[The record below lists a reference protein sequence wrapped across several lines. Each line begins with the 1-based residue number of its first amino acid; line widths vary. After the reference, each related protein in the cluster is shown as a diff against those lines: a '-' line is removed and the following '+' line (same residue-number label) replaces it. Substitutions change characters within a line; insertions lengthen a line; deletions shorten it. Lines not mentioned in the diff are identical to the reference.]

1 MGAKEY
7 WQIFF
12 DRMLTEIESAEKNG
26 ADKYAVLELLSRKYN
41 ELSSVI
47 EAGDFKGKEKDFL
60 RGMLIGMASL
70 SGDYMLSVLNYE
82 RNKRRMN

>member
-1 MGAKEY
+1 MNAKEY

-12 DRMLTEIESAEKNG
+12 DRMLSEIESAEKNG

-47 EAGDFKGKEKDFL
+47 ESGDFMDKEKDFL
-60 RGMLIGMASL
+60 RGMLIDIARL
-70 SGDYMLSVLNYE
+70 SGDYMLSALNYE